1 MSVQAPPG
9 TVSLEDLTLEQIA
22 GVRQQLEQ
30 ELKHLT
36 QAFGELKAAQSKFL
50 ACMESLD
57 SIKPANKDKKVLIP
71 LTSSLYVPG
80 KIQDTENVIVDI
92 GTGYFVEK
100 PTKAAK
106 TLYNTKVL
114 ALKSNLATLQQQIEK
129 KQDNFNSC
137 GEMMR
142 VKMAQQ
148 QQLQAQQGDSAGGKA
163 VGA

>member
-1 MSVQAPPG
+1 MAAPPG
-9 TVSLEDLTLEQIA
+9 TVSLEDLTIEQIA
-22 GVRQQLEQ
+22 NVRQQLEQ

-80 KIQDTENVIVDI
+80 KIQNTDNVVVDI

-100 PTKAAK
+100 STKSAK

-114 ALKSNLATLQQQIEK
+114 GLKSNLATLQQQIEK

-148 QQLQAQQGDSAGGKA
+148 QQMQAGAGM
-163 VGA
+163 GAAQAE

>member
-1 MSVQAPPG
+1 MSAPPG
-9 TVSLEDLTLEQIA
+9 TVSLQDLTLEQI
-22 GVRQQLEQ
+22 GQVRSQLEQ

-36 QAFGELKAAQSKFL
+36 AAFGDLKAAQSKFM

-57 SIKPANKDKKVLIP
+57 SIKPDNKDKKVLIP
-71 LTSSLYVPG
+71 LTGSLYVPG
-80 KIQDTENVIVDI
+80 RIADPENVLVDI

-100 PTKAAK
+100 ETKQAK
-106 TLYNTKVL
+106 ALYNAKVL

-129 KQDNFNSC
+129 KQDNFTAC

-148 QQLQAQQGDSAGGKA
+148 QQAQAAGGAKDD
-163 VGA
+163 

>member
-1 MSVQAPPG
+1 MAAPQG
-9 TVSLEDLTLEQIA
+9 TVSLEDLTVEQIA
-22 GVRQQLEQ
+22 QVRTQLEQ

-36 QAFGELKAAQSKFL
+36 QAFGDLKQAQSKFM
-50 ACMESLD
+50 ACMDAVD

-80 KIQDTENVIVDI
+80 KIKDTENVIVDI

-114 ALKSNLATLQQQIEK
+114 ALKSNLSTLQAQIEK
-129 KQDNFNSC
+129 KQDNYNAT
-137 GEMMR
+137 GEMIR

-148 QQLQAQQGDSAGGKA
+148 AQAAGG
-163 VGA
+163 GARDVD